1 MRKTLLFSTLLLLVG
16 CAGLRDLLNGA
27 FKKPTL
33 DFKRAEVTDVSLAG
47 ATVNLVYEV
56 HNPNG
61 IGLSLASVDYLF
73 KVEGHQVVAGKPP
86 NGLTI
91 PANGTAKMVFPAQVR
106 FADLG
111 AVLST
116 FLTKNA
122 ARYEASGHLGVK
134 TPIGVLTFPLS
145 KKGQFPVPQIP
156 AVAFKSPRVTDL
168 SLSGATLEIPLMVT
182 NHNGF
187 PLPVSGLTG
196 KIAIGGVPV
205 GGVSTGAL
213 GSLASNQT
221 REVTLPL
228 KVNFTSATRSLVTA
242 LRGGSQKVTFDG
254 GLQSGGAQVPVGVSQ
269 LLSIVH

>member
-1 MRKTLLFSTLLLLVG
+1 MRKTLLLGTLLLLTS
-16 CAGLRDLLNGA
+16 CAALKNLLSGA
-27 FKKPTL
+27 FTKPTL
-33 DFKRAEVTDVSLAG
+33 DFKRAEVTDVSLGG

-56 HNPNG
+56 KNPNG

-73 KVEGHQVVAGKPP
+73 KVEGHQVAAGKPP
-86 NGLTI
+86 NGLDI
-91 PANGTAKMVFPAQVR
+91 PANGTAQVVFPAQVR

-111 AVLST
+111 AVLQT

-134 TPIGVLTFPLS
+134 TPIGVITFPLS

-168 SLSGATLEIPLMVT
+168 SFSGATLEIPLMVT
-182 NHNGF
+182 NHNRF
-187 PLPVSGLTG
+187 ALPVAGLAG
-196 KIAIGGVPV
+196 ELKIGGVPV
-205 GGVSTGAL
+205 GGISTGSL

-221 REVTLPL
+221 REVTLPV
-228 KVNFTSATRSLVTA
+228 KVSFTSATRGLVSA
-242 LRGGSQKVTFDG
+242 LRGGSQKVQFDG
-254 GLQSGGAQVPVGVSQ
+254 GLQSGGAKVPIGVSQ